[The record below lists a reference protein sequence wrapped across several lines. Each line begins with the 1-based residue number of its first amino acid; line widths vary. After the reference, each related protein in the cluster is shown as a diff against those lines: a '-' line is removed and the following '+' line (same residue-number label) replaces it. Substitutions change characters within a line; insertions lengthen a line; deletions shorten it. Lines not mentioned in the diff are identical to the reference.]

1 MKYKRF
7 IFSVVIICIFATCF
21 VFFKSEKQDSEIVEN
36 ERGNQSHT
44 TTGIQSHDI
53 PVSDIIEPL
62 SPGDIVSNVTLE
74 AQGIDSLFY
83 STEITEELQSRILGN
98 SYQENDDIAL
108 SELRY
113 LRVLYYGFDG
123 ETHIGELIVNRKIEN
138 DILEIMQE
146 LYKNQYPIE
155 KMVLIDEYDANDEN
169 SMEDNNT
176 SAFNYRTVNGSS
188 KLSKHSLGLAVD
200 INPRFNPCVR
210 TINGEVSVEP
220 ANGAEYV
227 DRTQEFSHK
236 ITERD
241 LCYQLFI
248 EHGFTWGGSWN
259 SVKDYQHFE
268 KDI

>member
-1 MKYKRF
+1 
-7 IFSVVIICIFATCF
+7 
-21 VFFKSEKQDSEIVEN
+21 
-36 ERGNQSHT
+36 
-44 TTGIQSHDI
+44 
-53 PVSDIIEPL
+53 
-62 SPGDIVSNVTLE
+62 
-74 AQGIDSLFY
+74 
-83 STEITEELQSRILGN
+83 
-98 SYQENDDIAL
+98 
-108 SELRY
+108 
-113 LRVLYYGFDG
+113 
-123 ETHIGELIVNRKIEN
+123 
-138 DILEIMQE
+138 
-146 LYKNQYPIE
+146 
-155 KMVLIDEYDANDEN
+155 MVLIDEYDANDEN

-236 ITERD
+236 ITESD